1 VADTAKKG
9 LSSNALPALYQ
20 ALSARSDEAQRNVLR
35 AVKASLGGAVA
46 AAALGLIEISSGEI
60 DLAALVAS
68 LGFLI
73 SLLASSWLLWQRPER
88 EWYDAR
94 AGAEST
100 KTLSWQ
106 FAIAGGEFARSG
118 DEAEAQRRFV
128 DRLGEI
134 LTGLGAVGTSTAASD
149 AQVTPAMLELRAAP
163 LNIRQEAYRMGR
175 IEDQR
180 AWYAG
185 KAAWNERRRKIW
197 ALATVAVQAL
207 GLSAGLARAFFG
219 LEVDLLGLAAALI
232 AGTTAWARTKD
243 YAELAEAYVVTAQE
257 IGLLS
262 DQPVPPDEEA
272 WADFVEGAERAFS
285 REHTLWRARKG
296 HRQIS

>member
-1 VADTAKKG
+1 VADAEKKG
-9 LSSNALPALYQ
+9 LSSGDLPALYQ
-20 ALSARSDEAQRNVLR
+20 AFSARSDEAQRNVLR

-46 AAALGLIEISSGEI
+46 AAVLGLIEINSGEI

-106 FAIAGGEFARSG
+106 FAIAGGEFARSD

-134 LTGLGAVGTSTAASD
+134 LTGLGTVGTSTAASD
-149 AQVTPAMLELRAAP
+149 AQVTQAMLELRAAP
-163 LNIRQEAYRMGR
+163 LSTRQEAYRLGR

-180 AWYAG
+180 IWYAG

-207 GLSAGLARAFFG
+207 GLGAGLARAFFG
-219 LEVDLLGLAAALI
+219 LEVDLLGLAAALV
-232 AGTTAWARTKD
+232 AGITAWARTKD

-262 DQPVPPDEEA
+262 DQPVPRDEQA

-296 HRQIS
+296 HRQIG